1 MWATGKQQL
10 NDKFTALM
18 NRLGV
23 CIDLHAFPYGA
34 VAGSD
39 KTGFSSIIQFHRT
52 QTTGSSWLESLMV
65 AEGGDINAISF
76 SNLKDILSFLS
87 LDFFPVKLKGDH
99 ISFSSDELWGSAP
112 IGILEEWNA
121 GMMGSIK

>member
-1 MWATGKQQL
+1 
-10 NDKFTALM
+10 
-18 NRLGV
+18 
-23 CIDLHAFPYGA
+23 
-34 VAGSD
+34 
-39 KTGFSSIIQFHRT
+39 
-52 QTTGSSWLESLMV
+52 MV

-87 LDFFPVKLKGDH
+87 LDFFAVKLKGDH
-99 ISFSSDELWGSAP
+99 ISCSSDELWGSAP